1 MLVRIPKFLI
11 HVLLNTLLKRKQMKV
26 RFLKSISGNGFH
38 YRKNAVV
45 EFRSSEQAIE
55 FLNAG
60 FCVVVEEPAKK
71 RAKKAVKKPV
81 EKQTR

>member
-1 MLVRIPKFLI
+1 
-11 HVLLNTLLKRKQMKV
+11 MKV

-45 EFRSSEQAIE
+45 EFRSSEIATE

-60 FCVVVEEPAKK
+60 FCVAVGEPPAK
-71 RAKKAVKKPV
+71 RATKAVKKKTNK
-81 EKQTR
+81 ETR